1 VYVVNADQT
10 VGVRPVKVGVSYG
23 EDASIDTGLS
33 PDELVVVDG
42 TEKLREG
49 SKVDIRI
56 QNGDSSTGTD
66 QTPKGADTLR
76 KGTRS

>member
-1 VYVVNADQT
+1 VYVVNADRT
-10 VGVRPVKVGVSYG
+10 VGVRPVTVGVSHG